1 MEFFDGMEQEEKERM
16 DKYMDDH
23 FGDWILDGHQWRI
36 SDYGLKPLHKFLV
49 QLRKEFDP
57 SKKLPI
63 LDKMLNVVH
72 QRSDIAAWFVEGGS
86 AALSDLSGME
96 M

>member
-1 MEFFDGMEQEEKERM
+1 M